1 MKTMTRIA
9 VAAALACGVAGQA
22 SAYEAGDFIVRL
34 GAATVSPNEDSD
46 NINLPTE
53 PPISLPGISIDN
65 DTQLG
70 ITGTWM
76 FADKWGVELLAA
88 TPFEHDFKVKGLG
101 IDGGSV
107 THLPPTLSLQWYP
120 RGGSNG
126 WQPYL
131 GVGLNYTFIY
141 DEEVS
146 GILEG
151 TLGAVLGA
159 SRADLKLD
167 DSIGPAAQAGV
178 DIPLGDNFGLN
189 IGVWYIDIGT
199 EATIVTDVGKVK
211 FDVDID
217 PWVYNVGIAWRF

>member
-1 MKTMTRIA
+1 MRTITRIA
-9 VAAALACGVAGQA
+9 AAAALACGVAGQA

-34 GAATVSPNEDSD
+34 GAATVNPNEDSD
-46 NINLPTE
+46 SIDLPTA
-53 PPISLPGISIDN
+53 PPISLPGISIDS
-65 DTQLG
+65 DTQVG

-88 TPFEHDFKVKGLG
+88 SPFEHDFTVKGLG

-120 RGGSNG
+120 RGGSSG
-126 WQPYL
+126 WQPYFGL
-131 GVGLNYTFIY
+131 GLNYTFIY

-146 GILEG
+146 GELKG
-151 TLGAVLGA
+151 ALGAVLGA
-159 SRADLKLD
+159 NRAKLTLD

-178 DIPLGDNFGLN
+178 DIPLGDNLGLN

-199 EATIVTDVGKVK
+199 EANISTDVGRVK